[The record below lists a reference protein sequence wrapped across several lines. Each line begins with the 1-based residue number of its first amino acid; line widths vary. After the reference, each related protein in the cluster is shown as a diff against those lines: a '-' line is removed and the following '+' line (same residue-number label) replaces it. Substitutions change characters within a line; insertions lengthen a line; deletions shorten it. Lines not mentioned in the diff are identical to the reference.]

1 MDLKKSEETIIENK
15 RDNQKETVRSNGRNK
30 EKEKDKQRRSRIM
43 VCKGLASSTST
54 YFVSTKFSNSFSMHE
69 EVGQKQQRS

>member
-43 VCKGLASSTST
+43 VCKGLASSTSQ
-54 YFVSTKFSNSFSMHE
+54 YIFCFNQIFK
-69 EVGQKQQRS
+69 

>member
-15 RDNQKETVRSNGRNK
+15 RDNQKETVRSNERKK
-30 EKEKDKQRRSRIM
+30 EKEKQRRSRIM

-69 EVGQKQQRS
+69 ERGQKQQRS

>member
-1 MDLKKSEETIIENK
+1 MDLKKSEEPIIENK
-15 RDNQKETVRSNGRNK
+15 RDNQKETVRSNGRKK
-30 EKEKDKQRRSRIM
+30 EEDKQRRSRIM

-54 YFVSTKFSNSFSMHE
+54 YFVSTKFSKSFSMHE